1 MLVPVG
7 HEVLS
12 QNEDWRIPLT
22 DSDPDETAP
31 NEVVVFCG
39 AQHQLVLVRGQSSN
53 S

>member
-7 HEVLS
+7 HDILS
-12 QNEDWRIPLT
+12 QNEDWRIRFT
-22 DSDPDETAP
+22 DSDPDETAL

-39 AQHQLVLVRGQSSN
+39 AQHQLVLARGQSSN